1 VVGWRGKK
9 MEGKGRRKRKE
20 EDYLLLK
27 PCRVE
32 AVPSGSFLSTQEY
45 NSLKYIVG
53 LCPYN
58 LS

>member
-1 VVGWRGKK
+1 